1 VRCAQIRAATAVCG
15 GSVLS
20 TADTLVAA
28 SATTAPPNSWVAAS
42 ATQVGAALGADR
54 HVCRV
59 VPNPPEVTAG
69 FTVIGITVSVPISH
83 TLGAS
88 GFSAA
93 FTAAAAVALAPA
105 AMGSTIARTRQ

>member
-1 VRCAQIRAATAVCG
+1 M
-15 GSVLS
+15 
-20 TADTLVAA
+20 
-28 SATTAPPNSWVAAS
+28 AAS
-42 ATQVGAALGADR
+42 ATQVGAALGTDR

-69 FTVIGITVSVPISH
+69 FTAIGITVSVPISH

-105 AMGSTIARTRQ
+105 AMAPPLPAPASEPFPYPPAKNRKTMNTRTL